1 MLRVGWC
8 DHEALPQSPSFDVG
22 AALTVDGLQG
32 SVGLEGS
39 MAFGSDLEMSILTTN
54 RFALRPGG
62 PGQGTLASEVVI
74 LIIFF

>member
-1 MLRVGWC
+1 MLTVGWC

-62 PGQGTLASEVVI
+62 PGQGTLASEVIMV
-74 LIIFF
+74 IIFF